1 MPAYIVDSSVF
12 ILGMPLPNRIITT
25 PDVLSEL
32 KDMQSRMAF
41 EAAVDSDVDVVV
53 EAPLPHL
60 IDEVC
65 SHARVTGDCER
76 LSDTDIGLLAKT
88 LEYNGIL
95 YTDDYAIQ
103 NVAGSIGIRT
113 EPVVQKHIKERF
125 EWGWRC
131 VGCGRKFEGGGD
143 SERVC
148 QVCGSRLVGYRKS
161 RRKLR

>member
-1 MPAYIVDSSVF
+1 MPTYIADSSVF

-25 PDVLSEL
+25 PDVLLEL

-41 EAAVDSDVDVVV
+41 EAAVDSNVNVVV

-60 IDEVC
+60 VDEVS

-131 VGCGRKFEGGGD
+131 VGCGRKFEGGD
-143 SERVC
+143 SEQEC
-148 QVCGSRLVGYRKS
+148 PVCGSRLVGYRKS

>member
-1 MPAYIVDSSVF
+1 MPAYIADSSVF

-25 PDVLSEL
+25 TDVLLEL

-41 EAAVDSDVDVVV
+41 EAAVDSNVNVVV

-60 IDEVC
+60 VDEVS

-131 VGCGRKFEGGGD
+131 VGCGRKFEGGD
-143 SERVC
+143 SEQEC
-148 QVCGSRLVGYRKS
+148 PVCGSRLVGYRKS